1 MGKLKF
7 KALFIGLAAVLGVAA
22 SSALFWEKT
31 SDVTNTF
38 KLSKTESGISITYDA
53 NGGMFDNKA
62 STNAVVY
69 DKKDFSILSGEEK
82 TPTRKY
88 YTFKG
93 WYLDKSC
100 TDGQGLDLTTGK
112 YADTV
117 YAKWTEDT
125 ITINYDA
132 NGGYF
137 DDTPGN
143 TTNAVVYKQG
153 TKLTLLSGDV
163 KTPTREGYDF
173 DGWYYTKACNS
184 GMQFNPSKN
193 PRLSDLKSYPYVFAK
208 WTRAVIDAPKLTA
221 LVQSKGKSITSIKY
235 LSPVSGGSSY
245 TNVAP
250 DDEEPLYAKISN
262 NTLTLYT
269 QNSTVFVVG
278 DAGGMFDGCSKL
290 ENGSVFDK
298 WDTSGI
304 TSMNSMFYDCS
315 WFGDIYYLKKWDV
328 SNVTDMGS
336 MFRNCTG
343 ITSDY
348 IGYISKWNISNVT
361 NMVQMFRGCSSLT
374 SATALNAWP
383 VNSSCDVTD
392 AFTDAGITDNSL
404 YPKWYIVPS
413 AAKLNLWSEG
423 DWSLD

>member
-31 SDVTNTF
+31 SDVSNTF
-38 KLSKTESGISITYDA
+38 KLSKTESGISIMYDA

-93 WYLDKSC
+93 WYLDKTC
-100 TDGQGLDLTTGK
+100 MDGQELDITTGK

-132 NGGYF
+132 NGGFF

-153 TKLTLLSGDV
+153 TKLTLLSGEV

-173 DGWYYTKACNS
+173 DGWYYTKACNK
-184 GMQFNPSKN
+184 GMEFSPTKR

-208 WTRAVIDAPKLTA
+208 WTRTVIDAAKLTA
-221 LVQSKGKSITSIKY
+221 FLKDNGGYAITSIGY
-235 LSPVSGGSSY
+235 SSSTSG

-250 DDEEPLYAKISN
+250 DGEDTVYANVRYSKLYLSTSGKVFIS
-262 NTLTLYT
+262 
-269 QNSTVFVVG
+269 G
-278 DAGGMFDGCSKL
+278 DAGGMFNGCGNLSNINSL
-290 ENGSVFDK
+290 SN
-298 WDTSGI
+298 WDVSGV
-304 TSMNSMFYDCS
+304 TNMNSMFSDCS
-315 WFGDIYYLKKWDV
+315 SISNISSLKSWNV
-328 SNVTDMGS
+328 ANVTDMGS
-336 MFRNCTG
+336 MFLNCTG
-343 ITSDY
+343 LSD
-348 IGYISKWNISNVT
+348 ISSLESWNVSKVT
-361 NMVQMFRGCSSLT
+361 NMVNAFKGCSSLT
-374 SATALNAWP
+374 DASKLSNWQVST
-383 VNSSCDVTD
+383 SSCDVTD